1 MSWKNSSEGS
11 SRRSVAP
18 PYRFMP
24 ARARARA
31 AVPLAK
37 GEDKAVAVVEALAQE
52 GVAAREWEVDLVLVE
67 AGVRELEGEV
77 EDNEGL
83 HSHHG

>member
-1 MSWKNSSEGS
+1 MFISTRKEEASEMSWKNSSEGS

-24 ARARARA
+24 ARA

-37 GEDKAVAVVEALAQE
+37 GEDEAVAVVEAQ
-52 GVAAREWEVDLVLVE
+52 V
-67 AGVRELEGEV
+67 
-77 EDNEGL
+77 
-83 HSHHG
+83 

>member
-1 MSWKNSSEGS
+1 MFTSTRVAEASEMSWKNSSEEI

-24 ARARARA
+24 ARARA

-37 GEDKAVAVVEALAQE
+37 GEDEAVAVVEALVQE
-52 GVAAREWEVDLVLVE
+52 GAADREWEVDPVLVG
-67 AGVRELEGEV
+67 AGVRELAWEV
-77 EDNEGL
+77 
-83 HSHHG
+83 

>member
-1 MSWKNSSEGS
+1 MFISTRKEEASEMSWKNSSEEN

-24 ARARARA
+24 TRARA

-37 GEDKAVAVVEALAQE
+37 GEDGAVAVVEAQ
-52 GVAAREWEVDLVLVE
+52 V
-67 AGVRELEGEV
+67 
-77 EDNEGL
+77 
-83 HSHHG
+83 